1 MGLLDRW
8 RQRGWQ
14 EISREDYQ
22 RAYSQYG
29 GSVITHPQI
38 ISSLSSSIEVPIEF
52 WGKFEANELIAAAPT
67 WGSHIAGNK
76 RKLKQLGKYEEV
88 DLGNMEVIL
97 PVAANVKNIQMGF
110 KGAFIAHLHEGQI
123 KGLRKQRETISVFSG
138 YQSARFSKKF
148 LYNRKRELRLL
159 EEIGCQV
166 RDLKEFSPGQIADW
180 YIQLFER
187 RWHKKPKAFQVI
199 ARQFS
204 VLWEHML
211 GKVLFVNDQP
221 IAVQLL
227 ILAESPQWLSLEYL
241 NAGVDVSFQKYS
253 PGSVLTYLNTQMLSD
268 LALAKHKALR
278 YSFGR
283 TDADYK
289 SLWCETLPVFNL

>member
-1 MGLLDRW
+1 MGLLDKW

-22 RAYSQYG
+22 RAYGQYG
-29 GSVITHPQI
+29 GSVITHPDI
-38 ISSLSSSIEVPIEF
+38 ISGLSAIIDTPVHF
-52 WGKFEANELIAAAPT
+52 WGKFEGNALMAAAPV
-67 WGSHIAGNK
+67 WGYHLAGSK
-76 RKLKQLGKYEEV
+76 RKLKQLGKYDEV

-97 PVAANVKNIQMGF
+97 PVAAEAKNIPMRF
-110 KGAFIAHLHEGQI
+110 KGAFVSALHQGQFS
-123 KGLRKQRETISVFSG
+123 GLRKQRETLSVFSG
-138 YQSARFSKKF
+138 YQSAKFSKKF

-180 YIQLFER
+180 YIQLFEL
-187 RWHKKPKAFQVI
+187 RWHKKPKAYRVI
-199 ARQFS
+199 ARQFG

-211 GKVLFVNDQP
+211 GKVLFLNDQP

-227 ILAESPQWLSLEYL
+227 VVAESPQWLSLEFL
-241 NAGVDVSFQKYS
+241 NAGIDVRLQKYS
-253 PGSVLTYLNTQMLSD
+253 PGSVLTYVNTQMLSE
-268 LALAKHKALR
+268 LAQSKNKALR

-289 SLWCETLPVFNL
+289 SLWCETLPVFSL